1 MATDLRPYESGDLE
15 GLPKSELVPLVL
27 AQIECWPPNQN
38 GKKVTAT
45 QIKRDTTV
53 ADLRRELLK
62 NENGF
67 KTTRPR
73 KSTTSA
79 MQPPPP
85 APDTQSISGT
95 GSETIS
101 IQEPTGGGAGS
112 FTKGQPVLLY
122 VFVRDLRP
130 QYQDTKGQAAMIIV
144 DCATNPI
151 NNKPFLASGADVLRE
166 VQKTNAAI
174 QGTEAVTISQQFPEH
189 EQYQVTFAKA
199 FNPEAPDYAALAS
212 TLLRLPTDSNL
223 FLEVNVD
230 SPKDDTGPAGP
241 QSVKPEMKGGRP
253 VQKGVVEWL
262 QQQLEG
268 RSGYGDFKANVHRFR
283 TNPEIVEHW
292 RFMYEFVKEYECK
305 RPVVSEKRCRVTQ
318 YELAMALGYCRTT
331 LKIALSGFQVVK
343 DHGRSGE
350 RPIEGVIT
358 EVERTDD
365 PQKGATALYN
375 FLRAFV

>member
-1 MATDLRPYESGDLE
+1 MATDPRPYETGDLE

-38 GKKVTAT
+38 GKKVTTT

-62 NENGF
+62 NDNGF

-73 KSTTSA
+73 RSTTVA
-79 MQPPPP
+79 MEPPPP
-85 APDTQSISGT
+85 ATGTQAISGT
-95 GSETIS
+95 GSETIP

-130 QYQDTKGQAAMIIV
+130 QYQNTKGQAAMIIV
-144 DCATNPI
+144 NCATNPI

-166 VQKTNAAI
+166 VQTTNAAI
-174 QGTEAVTISQQFPEH
+174 QGTEAVTISQQFLEH

-212 TLLRLPTDSNL
+212 TLLRLPSDSNL

-230 SPKDDTGPAGP
+230 SPKGDTDL
-241 QSVKPEMKGGRP
+241 QSAKPETKGGRTA
-253 VQKGVVEWL
+253 QKGVVEWL
-262 QQQLEG
+262 QEQLKG
-268 RSGYGDFKANVHRFR
+268 RPDYENFKGNVHCSR

-292 RFMYEFVKEYECK
+292 RFVYEFVKEYECK
-305 RPVVSEKRCRVTQ
+305 RPVLSEKRCRITQ
-318 YELAMALGYCRTT
+318 AELATALGYCRTT
-331 LKIALSGFQVVK
+331 LKIAIAGYQVVK
-343 DHGRSGE
+343 DHGRSGYT
-350 RPIEGVIT
+350 PIESIVT

-365 PQKGATALYN
+365 PQKGATVLYN
-375 FLRAFV
+375 FLQASL